1 MIQVQVRVPEESVQ
15 VVDNW
20 VKQGKF
26 KSRSDS
32 MKTILAFYMEREKTR
47 EFYNMLMQRSNEAR
61 EKPDILIPLED

>member
-1 MIQVQVRVPEESVQ
+1 MIQVQVRVPEEKVR

-32 MKTILAFYMEREKTR
+32 MKTILAFYIEREKTR
-47 EFYNMLMQRSNEAR
+47 EFYNMLMQRSKETR
-61 EKPDILIPLED
+61 ENPDILIPLED